1 MQQLEKEKARLEV
14 MQAKIREREKSMPSD
29 DDESEELG
37 YVRLGKRTYQ

>member
-1 MQQLEKEKARLEV
+1 MRQLEKEKARLEV
-14 MQAKIREREKSMPSD
+14 MQAKIREREKEMPS